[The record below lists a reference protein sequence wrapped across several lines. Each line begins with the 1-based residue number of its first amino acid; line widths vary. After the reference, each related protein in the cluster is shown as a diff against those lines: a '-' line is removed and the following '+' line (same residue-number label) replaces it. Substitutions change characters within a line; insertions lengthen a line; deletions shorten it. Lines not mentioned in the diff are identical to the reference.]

1 MCLTCDLK
9 SIQVHSMIIY
19 NTTLSHLLPPIDY
32 DIHLTVDLA
41 DFTVIGQSVTNLNI
55 VEETSYIIIHVNY
68 MNIMQHS
75 IKQNGANVAV
85 KSNFT
90 YKENDFYVIRL
101 EKSLSIGKAELDMTF
116 DYMLGEDLNGFYRS
130 SYKDKSGDTHW
141 LATTQFEPT
150 DARNAFPCF
159 DEPALKANFTIS
171 VTHDKD
177 LNVHSN
183 MPIERQDPISDTM
196 MKTSFE
202 TSVKMSTYLVAFV
215 VSEFECMTTQ
225 TRTEKPVNVSSG
237 SSGKSFVLLLIPS
250 VHPSLP
256 LSLSHSLT
264 HYLIPSLHPS
274 LSPPCT
280 HSFTPSLLPSHSLT
294 HSLSHSFPSPFPL
307 SFFHLFAPCLHR

>member
-1 MCLTCDLK
+1 MYMYVD
-9 SIQVHSMIIY
+9 Y
-19 NTTLSHLLPPIDY
+19 N
-32 DIHLTVDLA
+32 IHLTVDLA
-41 DFTVIGQSVTNLNI
+41 DFTVMGQSVTNLNI
-55 VEETSYIIIHVNY
+55 VEETSYIIIHVNC
-68 MNIMQHS
+68 MNITQHS

-101 EKSLSIGKAELDMTF
+101 EKRLSIGKAELDMTF
-116 DYMLGEDLNGFYRS
+116 DYLLGEDLSGFYRS

-141 LATTQFEPT
+141 LATTQFEAT
-150 DARNAFPCF
+150 DARKAFPCF

-183 MPIERQDPISDTM
+183 MPIERLDPISDTTI
-196 MKTSFE
+196 KTSFE

-215 VSEFECMTTQ
+215 VSEFECVTTQ

-250 VHPSLP
+250 SLLPSHSLTHSLSHSLSSPFPLSSMHSLIHSLSPSL
-256 LSLSHSLT
+256 SLTHSLT

-274 LSPPCT
+274 LSPSPLP
-280 HSFTPSLLPSHSLT
+280 FTLIYYIYMIYIL
-294 HSLSHSFPSPFPL
+294 
-307 SFFHLFAPCLHR
+307 

>member
-1 MCLTCDLK
+1 
-9 SIQVHSMIIY
+9 MIIY
-19 NTTLSHLLPPIDY
+19 NTALSLLLPPIDY

-41 DFTVIGQSVTNLNI
+41 DFTVMGQSVTNLNI
-55 VEETSYIIIHVNY
+55 VEETSYIIIHVNC
-68 MNIMQHS
+68 MNITQHS

-116 DYMLGEDLNGFYRS
+116 DYTLGEDLSGFYRS

-141 LATTQFEPT
+141 LATTQFEAT
-150 DARNAFPCF
+150 DARKAFPCF

-183 MPIERQDPISDTM
+183 MPIERLDPISDTTI
-196 MKTSFE
+196 KTSFE

-256 LSLSHSLT
+256 LSHSLTHSLT

-280 HSFTPSLLPSHSLT
+280 HSFTSSLLPSHSLTHSLT

-307 SFFHLFAPCLHR
+307 SFTYPIYSDIL